1 MAEQTH
7 RIERQILEIEVSDP
21 SEGRRLQEVL
31 SRLHRQSFAGIIE
44 RTLDELAGPGT
55 LVRID
60 RLTIDLGEIDDDRI
74 EAAFAQS
81 LRRELRAGLER
92 ALRSDDAGAPRP
104 RQVDG
109 PAAAV
114 HEIAY
119 FARTGALP
127 WSAAARDARHLS
139 QRLQEALQ
147 GSPRTLTQALRELAQ
162 EPPALAR
169 LAAHYGDAELASL
182 VDLLLAPYRLRPV
195 GGGGG
200 ASAASL
206 ELREL
211 IDSAEDLPGRTS
223 AQRRNLAW
231 SGLLVASA
239 GHRSGVTVSPAELYE
254 AAFDELSRTT
264 GRPLTTAR
272 ERARTLQRRAGLSD
286 REGPRQ
292 PTPGTTQPPEPPES
306 ANTPEAPRE
315 PGRDAVHA
323 AALRLAAASGFAV
336 EGPARADGASQELD
350 APSSHDAAKR
360 PLTAPPSGAEDPSSN
375 REDGPESRDH
385 RAATAHA
392 GRQPDDT
399 DLGASTPPIEADGVG
414 DPGGDPGA
422 ARGEREGPLHPS
434 KDPSSSSS
442 ERAPAPS
449 YDKLLRT
456 GSGTDPGTDPGTDSG
471 AGPESHPPAGTEG
484 AGPSEPDIIH
494 GTGSEPDPATTHEGA
509 APRPR
514 EGAGEPPADDPRV
527 DARDRRLIDA
537 IRRWSDVADK
547 AASLIERPGG
557 GMAGAPGGQA
567 RPQAKR
573 ELERLSEALVALG
586 DAVETV
592 PEARLDALFEHPAVD
607 LPEQPGSIQLS
618 LMALAG
624 RAAPKLS
631 REAAAALGRSL
642 GRALERR
649 RTQSRNLD
657 GGGSSTSSA
666 GKDPSAPRSP
676 TAASIPPRPGRAERP
691 EASAPSPTS
700 PALTRARPP
709 LRPRSPRPRLPRAKS
724 RERAFIDS
732 DRLHVDDAG
741 LVILWPFLP
750 HLFGHL
756 DLLDGRSFRDSSA
769 QLRAAALLRV
779 AAAGEEE
786 LAEYQLPLAKLLCG
800 LEVDALYELD
810 TPLTE
815 PEIEECSRM
824 LEALI
829 ARATIL
835 KEMSIGGLRGSFLL
849 RPGVIAVRDGGWF
862 LRVERRAY
870 DLVLAR
876 FPWTFEW
883 VKLPWMGAPIQVEW

>member
-7 RIERQILEIEVSDP
+7 RIERQILEIEVGDP

-44 RTLDELAGPGT
+44 RTLDELAGPDT

-60 RLTIDLGEIDDDRI
+60 RLTIDLGEIDGDRI
-74 EAAFAQS
+74 EPAFAQS
-81 LRRELRAGLER
+81 LRRELRAGIER
-92 ALRSDDAGAPRP
+92 ALRNDDVGAPRP

-114 HEIAY
+114 HEITY

-127 WSAAARDARHLS
+127 WSAATRDARHLG

-147 GSPRTLTQALRELAQ
+147 GSPRSLAQALRELAQ

-169 LAAHYGDAELASL
+169 LAAHFGDAELASL
-182 VDLLLAPYRLRPV
+182 VDQLLAPYRLRPV
-195 GGGGG
+195 GSAGD
-200 ASAASL
+200 ASAAAL

-211 IDSAEDLPGRTS
+211 IISAGDLAGRTS
-223 AQRRNLAW
+223 IQRRNLAW
-231 SGLLVASA
+231 SSLLVACA
-239 GHRSGVTVSPAELYE
+239 GHRPGASVSPAELYG
-254 AAFDELSRTT
+254 AAFDELSRAT

-272 ERARTLQRRAGLSD
+272 ELARALQRRAGRTD
-286 REGPRQ
+286 REGARR
-292 PTPGTTQPPEPPES
+292 PTPRPAEPEPD
-306 ANTPEAPRE
+306 
-315 PGRDAVHA
+315 RDAARA

-336 EGPARADGASQELD
+336 EAPDRTGRASQDLD
-350 APSSHDAAKR
+350 APTSHDAAGR
-360 PLTAPPSGAEDPSSN
+360 PARDLSSEAEGLSSTPENGPEGRAHRPATARREGQAGEDPSSG
-375 REDGPESRDH
+375 GPE
-385 RAATAHA
+385 RARAT
-392 GRQPDDT
+392 QIDET
-399 DLGASTPPIEADGVG
+399 F
-414 DPGGDPGA
+414 
-422 ARGEREGPLHPS
+422 
-434 KDPSSSSS
+434 
-442 ERAPAPS
+442 
-449 YDKLLRT
+449 
-456 GSGTDPGTDPGTDSG
+456 
-471 AGPESHPPAGTEG
+471 
-484 AGPSEPDIIH
+484 
-494 GTGSEPDPATTHEGA
+494 GTGSESHAATPAESSGRREPDDSSQDSGSRPSATTTQEGA
-509 APRPR
+509 ARQPPQDDGELRPDDDFI
-514 EGAGEPPADDPRV
+514 EG
-527 DARDRRLIDA
+527 RDRPVIDA
-537 IRRWSDVADK
+537 IKRWS
-547 AASLIERPGG
+547 AAAEEASSLVERPGG

-567 RPQAKR
+567 RAEARR
-573 ELERLSEALVALG
+573 ELERLTEALIALG
-586 DAVETV
+586 NAVETV
-592 PEARLDALFEHPAVD
+592 RESRLDALFDHPAVD
-607 LPEQPGSIQLS
+607 LPERPGSIQFS

-642 GRALERR
+642 GRVLERR
-649 RTQSRNLD
+649 RTQGRDADSR
-657 GGGSSTSSA
+657 SSSYA
-666 GKDPSAPRSP
+666 GRDLS
-676 TAASIPPRPGRAERP
+676 PPRPPSA
-691 EASAPSPTS
+691 ASPPPNVGLAKPGGSVTSSSSSTS
-700 PALTRARPP
+700 PALPGA
-709 LRPRSPRPRLPRAKS
+709 RPRLPAHPPRRCPPRAES

-800 LEVDALYELD
+800 LEVDALFELD

-815 PEIEECSRM
+815 PEIEECRRM

-829 ARATIL
+829 ARATVL

-870 DLVLAR
+870 DIVLAR